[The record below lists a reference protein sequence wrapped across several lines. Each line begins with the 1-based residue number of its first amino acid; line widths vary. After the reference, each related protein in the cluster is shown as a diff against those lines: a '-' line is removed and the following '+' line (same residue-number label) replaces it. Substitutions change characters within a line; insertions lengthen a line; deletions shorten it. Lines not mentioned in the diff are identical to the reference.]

1 MNPDPRERLEHM
13 LDAIERAGRIV
24 RGKSRPDLETEDAL
38 VLSLTKLV
46 EIIGEAA
53 KNVPQDWRARAPEV
67 PWRPMAGMRDRLA
80 HGCFDVD
87 LDVLWRV
94 VDGELPALAASLRR
108 LLDEP

>member
-1 MNPDPRERLEHM
+1 MNPDPRERLEHI
-13 LDAIERAGRIV
+13 LDAIERAGRIA

-38 VLSLTKLV
+38 ALSLTKLV
-46 EIIGEAA
+46 EIIGEVA

-67 PWRPMAGMRDRLA
+67 PWRLMAGMRDRLA
-80 HGCFDVD
+80 HGYFDVD

-94 VDGELPALAASLRR
+94 VDGELPALAAPLRR